1 MILDT
6 SALLAV
12 LFDEPDAD
20 RYERAIASAT
30 TCRMS
35 VANYLEAIMV
45 VESRMGVDGGR
56 QLDDLV
62 ETAGIEL
69 EPVTIEQAQAARR
82 AWRRFGKG
90 NHPAGLNFGDCFAYA
105 LSEITGEPLLYKGND
120 FALTGVE
127 TTQLQSES

>member
-12 LFDEPDAD
+12 LLDEGDAD
-20 RYERAIASAT
+20 HYERMIGVAE

-45 VESRMGVDGGR
+45 IEGRLGDAGGR
-56 QLDDLV
+56 EIDNYLEEAGVELV
-62 ETAGIEL
+62 S
-69 EPVTIEQAQAARR
+69 VTPEQAQAARL
-82 AWRRFGKG
+82 AWRRYGKG

-105 LSEITGEPLLYKGND
+105 LAEVSGEPLLFKGED
-120 FALTGVE
+120 FALTDVE
-127 TTQLQSES
+127 RA

>member
-20 RYERAIASAT
+20 YFEHTIAGAA

-35 VANYLEAIMV
+35 VANHLEAAMV
-45 VESRMGVDGGR
+45 VESRMGDEGGW
-56 QLDDLV
+56 QLDNFMETAEIDLV
-62 ETAGIEL
+62 
-69 EPVTIEQAQAARR
+69 PVTPEQARIARLV
-82 AWRRFGKG
+82 WRRYGKG

-105 LSEITGEPLLYKGND
+105 LAEVSQEPLLFKGDD
-120 FALTGVE
+120 FPLTDIQTE
-127 TTQLQSES
+127 